1 MSTTQQIQLAQA
13 IKRTAETTNAM
24 LKAGEEFKSLRDI
37 KRQLQK
43 E

>member
-13 IKRTAETTNAM
+13 IKRTAQTTSAM
-24 LKAGEEFKSLRDI
+24 LKAGEEFKSLRDL
-37 KRQLQK
+37 KQLLQK